1 MKKMKIVA
9 GLGSIDHYKD
19 LAEAGADEVFCGVV
33 PYEWNKKY
41 GSLFPLNRR
50 EVLYY
55 NVQICSLEEMK
66 ILKKMMDVYKVPVN
80 ITFNY
85 LYYLEEQYEMI
96 YEIMKEL
103 INIGFNE
110 FIIADISLIL
120 QLNKR
125 GLKCNIHLSG
135 ECAEIN
141 RLSIDFFNQLNI
153 SRYIFHRK
161 NTIDDIKSCISN
173 NEKRDIQ
180 YEAFILNERC
190 HYTGGFCS
198 SFHCDE
204 LEHLCKL
211 PYEIIKINSESC
223 HFEEVDKKLKSYY
236 EKLDNPIEYEESQ
249 CSGIKNK
256 IGDTGCGL
264 CSLKKLKEAGVTH
277 LKVVGRGNSLE
288 NMQRDIK
295 GLKKAIAI
303 IDEAKD
309 SEVYE
314 DRIKKEIINGS
325 CSGECYY

>member
-1 MKKMKIVA
+1 MKIVA

-120 QLNKR
+120 LLEIMKKPSLLLDLLSNASPIVKLNLAPVLFTYVPATDAQL
-125 GLKCNIHLSG
+125 HLV
-135 ECAEIN
+135 I
-141 RLSIDFFNQLNI
+141 
-153 SRYIFHRK
+153 
-161 NTIDDIKSCISN
+161 
-173 NEKRDIQ
+173 
-180 YEAFILNERC
+180 
-190 HYTGGFCS
+190 
-198 SFHCDE
+198 
-204 LEHLCKL
+204 
-211 PYEIIKINSESC
+211 
-223 HFEEVDKKLKSYY
+223 
-236 EKLDNPIEYEESQ
+236 
-249 CSGIKNK
+249 
-256 IGDTGCGL
+256 
-264 CSLKKLKEAGVTH
+264 
-277 LKVVGRGNSLE
+277 
-288 NMQRDIK
+288 
-295 GLKKAIAI
+295 
-303 IDEAKD
+303 
-309 SEVYE
+309 
-314 DRIKKEIINGS
+314 
-325 CSGECYY
+325 

>member
-1 MKKMKIVA
+1 MKIVA
-9 GLGSIDHYKD
+9 GLGSIDDYIQ
-19 LAEAGADEVFCGVV
+19 LAEAGADEVFCGIV
-33 PYEWNKKY
+33 PYKWNKKY

-55 NVQICSLEEMK
+55 NIQICSLEEMK

-103 INIGFNE
+103 INIGFDK
-110 FIIADISLIL
+110 FIIADIALIL
-120 QLNKR
+120 YLNKK

-141 RLSIDFFNQLNI
+141 RLSIDFFNELNI

-161 NTIDDIKSCISN
+161 NTIGDMKRCISSN
-173 NEKRDIQ
+173 KKRDLQ

-211 PYEIIKINSESC
+211 PYEIVKIKAEAC
-223 HFEEVDKKLKSYY
+223 HFSEVDKRLKSNY
-236 EKLDNPIEYEESQ
+236 EKLDSEREDEEFQ
-249 CSGIKNK
+249 CSSNINK

-295 GLKKAIAI
+295 GLKKAIAM
-303 IDEAKD
+303 IDDEKD
-309 SEVYE
+309 EKAYE
-314 DRIKKEIINGS
+314 ERIKNEIIEGS
-325 CSGECYY
+325 CSRECYY